1 LKPFK
6 TGPLVLPEYPKI
18 FPETSVPHSRCVLS
32 QLQRASLRFVIF
44 LAATVLA
51 LTTPARAIGDKHLLQ
66 HPAMSGDHIVFVY
79 AGDLWSV
86 DRNGG
91 EASRLTT
98 GVGVET
104 APAFSPD
111 GSTIAFTGEYD
122 GNVDVFTMP
131 AIGGVPHRV
140 TYHPA
145 ADTVVGWSADGK
157 QVLFRSTRLASSR
170 YTQIFEVPPGGGWP
184 KALPLPYAYQGQYSP
199 DGKYFAYSPLPLA
212 FGFEYSNFVSWGHYR
227 GGRASTVWIANMSDL
242 SRTEVPHELE
252 SDFYPVWM
260 GGKVYFLSGRRGTI
274 SLFSY
279 DPATKKV
286 EECVAAMSDIHSLSA
301 GPNGLIY
308 DQLGEIYIYD
318 PATGKAHQV
327 PIQINAD
334 LPEVR
339 AHIADVHGD
348 IENAA
353 ISPTGVRAV
362 FEAHG
367 DILTVP
373 AKKGPTRDL
382 TSTPGAMERE
392 PAWSPDGQSVAF
404 FSDESGL
411 YELHIASQ
419 TGEGAV
425 KKFPLEKEA
434 DYYFNPQWSPDSKQI
449 VFSDKR
455 DNIWLVDIASGKLTH
470 VGEND
475 VYGEEG
481 RDIAWSPDSKWLAY
495 SRQMENRLHVL
506 YLYSI
511 ATGQSAAFTDSMA
524 DSRFPTFDRDGKYL
538 FFTASTNEGGVAFG
552 LDMTSDILQS
562 NRSVYALVLAND
574 QASPLAPES
583 DDEKAPGAKKDGD
596 DEPKPADDAA
606 KGDEKQAGKSGD
618 QDKAADKEK
627 AAEKPVKPIRVDLAG
642 LQERIVALPLSARSY
657 VALEA
662 GKKRTL
668 YFLERGGGGRFEG
681 GSGLTLSRYK
691 FEDRK
696 TEKLADHLTSFDL
709 SANGEKMLI
718 SKGEGE
724 GEEESGGSGQFFI
737 VPADAPVKPGD
748 GVLNLSE
755 MRVKVDPPKEW
766 NQMYHEVWRIE
777 RSYFY
782 DPHYHGVDT
791 VAEEKRFEPYV
802 QSIASRTDL
811 NYIFAEMLGGFSVGH
826 LRGGGGTI
834 PSAHKVPGG
843 LLGADYEIRNGR
855 YCITKIYTGGEW
867 NPRVKAPLAQ
877 PGLKVK
883 TGDCIL
889 AVAGEEL
896 SGSDNIQRLLEGT
909 AGQAIV
915 LHVASSPAGA
925 DAHDITVIPTASEA
939 ELRNIDWIEGNRHKV
954 DQLSG
959 GKLAYVYLP
968 DTGAGGFTNFNRYYM
983 AQTQKSGAVI
993 DERFNA
999 GGQVADYIIEA
1010 MKRQLISW
1018 WSPRYG
1024 AIERTPSASIL
1035 GPKVMIA
1042 NEYSGSGGD
1051 ALPWMF
1057 KQAKLGPLVGK
1068 RTWGGL
1074 VGIGGTPSL
1083 MDGGAVTSPG
1093 FAFFNP
1099 EGQWDVENHGV
1110 QPDYEVEMDPKAV
1123 AEGHDPQLE
1132 KAVALALQELSEH
1145 PVPEPHR
1152 PAYPNYHSSK

>member
-1 LKPFK
+1 MLNF
-6 TGPLVLPEYPKI
+6 
-18 FPETSVPHSRCVLS
+18 SRFLRS
-32 QLQRASLRFVIF
+32 SLRASL
-44 LAATVLA
+44 LAAVVWISA
-51 LTTPARAIGDKHLLQ
+51 MPAHAIGDKHLLQ
-66 HPAMSGDHIVFVY
+66 HPALSKDHIVFVY

-91 EASRLTT
+91 AASRLTI

-111 GSTIAFTGEYD
+111 GSTVAFTGEYD
-122 GNVDVFTMP
+122 GNVDVFTIP
-131 AIGGVPHRV
+131 AAGGVPKRV
-140 TYHPA
+140 TYHPG
-145 ADTVVGWSADGK
+145 ADTAVGWSADGK
-157 QVLFRSTRLASSR
+157 QILFRSTRLASSR
-170 YTQIFEVPPGGGWP
+170 YTQIFEVPPSGGLA
-184 KALPLPYAYQGQYSP
+184 KALPLPYAYQGQFSS

-212 FGFEYSNFVSWGHYR
+212 FGFDYSNFVSWGNYR
-227 GGRASTVWIANMSDL
+227 GGRASTVWIADMSDL
-242 SRTEVPHELE
+242 SRVEVPHELE
-252 SDFYPVWM
+252 SDFYPVWL
-260 GGKVYFLSGRRGTI
+260 GGKVYFLSGRKGTI

-286 EECVAAMSDIHSLSA
+286 EECVAASSDIHSLSA
-301 GPNGLIY
+301 GPGGLIY

-327 PIQINAD
+327 PIEINAD

-339 AHIADVHGD
+339 AHIATVNDEIV
-348 IENAA
+348 NAG

-382 TSTPGAMERE
+382 TSTPGVMERE

-411 YELHIASQ
+411 YELHIVAQ
-419 TGEGAV
+419 NGEGTV
-425 KKFPLEKEA
+425 KKIPLEKEA
-434 DYYFNPQWSPDSKQI
+434 DFYFNPQWSPDSKQI
-449 VFSDKR
+449 VFNDKR
-455 DNIWLVDIASGKLTH
+455 DNIWLVDVASSKVTH

-475 VYGEEG
+475 VYGEEQ
-481 RDIAWSPDSKWLAY
+481 RDVAWSPDSKWLAY
-495 SRQMENRLHVL
+495 GRNLENHLHVL
-506 YLYSI
+506 YLYSL
-511 ATGQSAAFTDSMA
+511 ATGQSTAFTDSMA
-524 DSRFPTFDRDGKYL
+524 DSRNPTFDKDGKYL
-538 FFTASTNEGGVAFG
+538 FFTASTNEGGVAYG

-574 QASPLAPES
+574 QASPIAPES
-583 DDEKAPGAKKDGD
+583 DDEKAADAKKEGD
-596 DEPKPADDAA
+596 DEPKPGDDAA
-606 KGDEKQAGKSGD
+606 KTDEKPAKSGEK
-618 QDKAADKEK
+618 DKDKDK
-627 AAEKPVKPIRVDLAG
+627 AEKPVKPIRVDVEG
-642 LQERIVALPLSARSY
+642 LESRIVALPLPPRSY

-662 GKKRTL
+662 GKKKTL
-668 YFLERGGGGRFEG
+668 YFLERGGGRFDG
-681 GSGLTLSRYK
+681 GGGLTLSRYK

-696 TEKLADHLTSFDL
+696 TEKLADHISSFTL

-718 SKGEGE
+718 SKSGGGEGE
-724 GEEESGGSGQFFI
+724 GEDDGGSQFFI
-737 VPADAPVKPGD
+737 VPADAPVKGGD
-748 GVLNLSE
+748 GALNLSE
-755 MRVKVDPPKEW
+755 MRVKVDPPAEW

-826 LRGGGGTI
+826 LRGGGGNI

-843 LLGADYEIRNGR
+843 LLGADYEIRDGR
-855 YCITKIYTGGEW
+855 YCIAKIYTGGEW
-867 NPRVKAPLAQ
+867 NPRAKAPLAQ

-889 AVAGEEL
+889 AVGGENLAGT
-896 SGSDNIQRLLEGT
+896 DDIQRLLEGT

-915 LHVASSPAGA
+915 LHVASTPAGA
-925 DAHDITVIPTASEA
+925 DAHDITVIPIANEA
-939 ELRNIDWIEGNRHKV
+939 DLRNIDWIEGNRHKV
-954 DQLSG
+954 DAMSG

-968 DTGAGGFTNFNRYYM
+968 DTGNGGFTNFNRYYF
-983 AQTQKSGAVI
+983 AQDDKPGAVI

-999 GGQVADYIIEA
+999 GGQVADYIVEV

-1024 AIERTPSASIL
+1024 AISRSPNAAIL

-1074 VGIGGTPSL
+1074 VGIGGTPVL

-1110 QPDYEVEMDPKAV
+1110 QPDVEVEMDPKAV

-1132 KAVALALQELSEH
+1132 KAVALALQELKEH

-1152 PAYPNYHSSK
+1152 PAYPNYHPGKN

>member
-1 LKPFK
+1 MKISSPARLPF
-6 TGPLVLPEYPKI
+6 L
-18 FPETSVPHSRCVLS
+18 SR
-32 QLQRASLRFVIF
+32 SLRTALLSSAALL
-44 LAATVLA
+44 LAPLA
-51 LTTPARAIGDKHLLQ
+51 VHALGDKHLLQ
-66 HPAMSGDHIVFVY
+66 RPALSADHIVFVY

-86 DRNGG
+86 ERTGG
-91 EASRLTT
+91 VASRLTV
-98 GVGVET
+98 GIGVET
-104 APAFSPD
+104 SPAFSPD
-111 GSTIAFTGEYD
+111 GSTIAFTSDYD
-122 GNVDVFTMP
+122 GNVDVFTIP
-131 AIGGVPHRV
+131 AAGGVPHRV
-140 TYHPA
+140 TYHPG
-145 ADTVVGWSADGK
+145 ADTVVGWSAGGRE
-157 QVLFRSTRLASSR
+157 VLFRSGRAASSR
-170 YTQIFEVPPGGGWP
+170 YTQIFSVPPSGGLP

-199 DGKYFAYSPLPLA
+199 DGKYFAYSPLPPA
-212 FGFEYSNFVSWGHYR
+212 FGFDYSNFVSWGNYR
-227 GGRASTVWIANMSDL
+227 GGRASTVWIANMQDL
-242 SRTEVPHELE
+242 TRTEVPHELQ
-252 SDFYPVWM
+252 SDFNPVWL
-260 GGKVYFLSGRRGTI
+260 GGKVYFLSGRKGVI

-279 DPATKKV
+279 DPFTKKV
-286 EECVAAMSDIHSLSA
+286 EECVAANSDIHSLSA
-301 GPNGLIY
+301 GPGGLVY
-308 DQLGEIYIYD
+308 DQLGEIYLYD
-318 PATGKAHQV
+318 PSTGKAHQV

-339 AHIADVHGD
+339 ARIAAVQDE

-362 FEAHG
+362 FQAHG

-373 AKKGPTRDL
+373 ARHGPTRDL
-382 TSTPGAMERE
+382 TSTPGVMERE
-392 PAWSPDGQSVAF
+392 PVWSPDGQSIAF

-411 YELHIASQ
+411 YALHIVAQ
-419 TGEGAV
+419 NGEGPV
-425 KKFPLEKEA
+425 RKFPLEQQA
-434 DYYFNPQWSPDSKQI
+434 DYYFSPKWSPDSKLI
-449 VFSDKR
+449 AFNDKR
-455 DNIWLVDIASGKLTH
+455 DNIWLLDTVSGKLTH

-475 VYGEEG
+475 VYGEEH
-481 RDIAWSPDSKWLAY
+481 RDIAWSPDSRWIAY
-495 SRQMENRLHVL
+495 SRLLENHLHEL
-506 YLYSI
+506 YLYSL
-511 ATGQSAAFTDSMA
+511 ATGQSTPFTGAMA
-524 DSRFPTFDRDGKYL
+524 DAHSPAFDRDGKYL
-538 FFTASTNEGGVAFG
+538 FFTASNNEGGVAFG

-562 NRSVYALVLAND
+562 TRSIYALVLAGD
-574 QASPLAPES
+574 QASPIAPES
-583 DDEKAPGAKKDGD
+583 DDEKAAGAGKKDDKKDGD
-596 DEPKPADDAA
+596 EPKDDEPKTEGQ
-606 KGDEKQAGKSGD
+606 KEAGK
-618 QDKAADKEK
+618 ADEK
-627 AAEKPVKPIRVDLAG
+627 AAKTGDKSAEKKPVKPIRVDLAG
-642 LQERIVALPLSARSY
+642 LEDRIVALPLPPRGY
-657 VALEA
+657 A
-662 GKKRTL
+662 GLTAGNKRTL
-668 YFLERGGGGRFEG
+668 YFLERGGRSGE
-681 GSGLTLSRYK
+681 SGLTLSRYK

-696 TEKLADHLTSFDL
+696 TEKLADHLTDFDL

-718 SKGEGE
+718 GKGGEGEGE
-724 GEEESGGSGQFFI
+724 GEEEGGGAGQYFI
-737 VPADAPVKPGD
+737 VPSDAPVKPGD
-748 GVLNLSE
+748 GALNLSQ
-755 MRVKVDPPKEW
+755 MRVRVDPPAEW

-782 DPHYHGVDT
+782 DPNFHGVDT

-834 PSAHKVPGG
+834 PASKKVPGG
-843 LLGADYEIRNGR
+843 LLGADYEIRDNR
-855 YCITKIYTGGEW
+855 YCIAKIYTGGLW

-883 TGDCIL
+883 QGDCIL
-889 AVAGEEL
+889 AVNGENLAGT
-896 SGSDNIQRLLEGT
+896 DDIQRLLEGS

-915 LHVASSPAGA
+915 LHVAGTPAGA
-925 DAHDITVIPTASEA
+925 DAHDVTVIPTGSEA
-939 ELRNIDWIEGNRHKV
+939 ELRNIDWIEGNRRKV

-968 DTGAGGFTNFNRYYM
+968 DTGEGGFTSFNRYYF
-983 AQTQKSGAVI
+983 AQQQKSGAVI

-999 GGQVADYIIEA
+999 GGQVADYIVEA

-1024 AIERTPSASIL
+1024 AIERSPNAAIL

-1099 EGQWDVENHGV
+1099 DGQWDVENHGV
-1110 QPDYEVEMDPKAV
+1110 DPDVEVEMDPKAV

-1132 KAVALALQELSEH
+1132 KAVALALQSLSEH

-1152 PAYPNYHSSK
+1152 PTFPNYHTNGK

>member
-1 LKPFK
+1 MSFSSLALF
-6 TGPLVLPEYPKI
+6 
-18 FPETSVPHSRCVLS
+18 R
-32 QLQRASLRFVIF
+32 SLRES
-44 LAATVLA
+44 
-51 LTTPARAIGDKHLLQ
+51 ARALMLSALLPAALVVAGAAPAHAVGDKHLLQ
-66 HPAMSGDHIVFVY
+66 HPALSGDHIVFVY
-79 AGDLWSV
+79 AGDLWTV

-91 EASRLTT
+91 AATRLTI

-122 GNVDVFTMP
+122 GNVDVFTVP
-131 AIGGVPHRV
+131 AAGGVPQRV
-140 TYHPA
+140 TYHPG
-145 ADTVVGWSADGK
+145 ADTVVGWSPDGK
-157 QVLFRSTRLASSR
+157 QVLFRSSRQSTSR
-170 YTQIFEVPPGGGWP
+170 YTQIFSVPPGGGLA

-212 FGFEYSNFVSWGHYR
+212 FGFEYSNFVAWGNYR
-227 GGRASTVWIANMSDL
+227 GGRASTVWIADMKDL
-242 SRTEVPHELE
+242 SRVEVPHELQ
-252 SDFYPVWM
+252 SDFYPVWL
-260 GGKVYFLSGRRGTI
+260 GGKVYFLSGRKGTI

-286 EECVAAMSDIHSLSA
+286 EECVAATSDIHSLAA
-301 GPNGLIY
+301 GPNGLVY

-318 PATGKAHQV
+318 PASGKAHQV
-327 PIQINAD
+327 PIQIKAD

-339 AHIADVHGD
+339 THIADVHGD
-348 IENAA
+348 IDKAA

-362 FEAHG
+362 FQAHG

-373 AKKGPTRDL
+373 AKKGPTRNL
-382 TSTPGAMERE
+382 TGTPGVMERE
-392 PAWSPDGQSVAF
+392 PAWSPDGQSIAY

-411 YELHIASQ
+411 YVLHIAAQ
-419 TGEGAV
+419 NGEGAV
-425 KKFPLEKEA
+425 KKIPLEQEA

-449 VFSDKR
+449 VFNDKR

-475 VYGEEG
+475 VYGEES
-481 RDIAWSPDSKWLAY
+481 RDVAWSPDSKWLAY
-495 SRQMENRLHVL
+495 SRNLENHLHVL
-506 YLYSI
+506 SLYSI
-511 ATGQSAAFTDSMA
+511 ATGQSTPFTDSIA
-524 DSRFPTFDRDGKYL
+524 DSANPAFDRDGKYL
-538 FFTASTNEGGVAFG
+538 FFTAGTNEGGVAFG
-552 LDMTSDILQS
+552 LDMTSDLLQS
-562 NRSVYALVLAND
+562 NRGVYALVLAND

-583 DDEKAPGAKKDGD
+583 DDEKAAGAKKDGD
-596 DEPKPADDAA
+596 DDAKPAEDAA
-606 KGDEKQAGKSGD
+606 KSDEKKAG
-618 QDKAADKEK
+618 DKEGK
-627 AAEKPVKPIRVDLAG
+627 PGEKDKDDKGKDKAEKPVKPIRVDVAG
-642 LQERIVALPLSARSY
+642 VQDRIVALPLPAGNY
-657 VALEA
+657 LTLVA
-662 GKKRTL
+662 GNKKTL
-668 YFLERGGGGRFEG
+668 YFMTRSGRGGGGGF
-681 GSGLTLSRYK
+681 TLSRYK

-696 TEKLADHLTSFDL
+696 TEKLADGLASFDL

-718 SKGEGE
+718 SKGGGGEGD
-724 GEEESGGSGQFFI
+724 GEEEGGGGQFFI
-737 VPADAPVKPGD
+737 VPADAPVKNGD
-748 GVLNLSE
+748 GALNLSE
-755 MRVKVDPPKEW
+755 MRVKVDPPAEW
-766 NQMYHEVWRIE
+766 TQMYHEVWRIE

-782 DPHYHGVDT
+782 DPHFHGVDT

-834 PSAHKVPGG
+834 PAAHKVPGG
-843 LLGADYEIRNGR
+843 LLGADYEVRDGR
-855 YCITKIYTGGEW
+855 YCISKIYTGGEW
-867 NPRVKAPLAQ
+867 NPRAKAPLAQ

-883 TGDCIL
+883 QGDCIL
-889 AVAGEEL
+889 AVGGENLAGA
-896 SGSDNIQRLLEGT
+896 DDIQRLLEGT

-915 LHVASSPAGA
+915 LHVASTPAGA
-925 DAHDITVIPTASEA
+925 DAHDVTVTPIENEA
-939 ELRNIDWIEGNRHKV
+939 ELRNTDWIESNRHKV
-954 DQLSG
+954 DEMSG

-968 DTGAGGFTNFNRYYM
+968 DTGNGGFTNFNRYYF

-999 GGQVADYIIEA
+999 GGQVADYIVEA

-1018 WSPRYG
+1018 WSSRYG
-1024 AIERTPSASIL
+1024 AIARSPNASIL

-1074 VGIGGTPSL
+1074 VGIGGTPPL

-1093 FAFFNP
+1093 FGFFNP

-1123 AEGHDPQLE
+1123 ADGHDPQLE
-1132 KAVALALQELSEH
+1132 KAVALAMQELSEH
-1145 PVPEPHR
+1145 PVPVPHR
-1152 PAYPNYHSSK
+1152 PAFPNYHEGK